1 LTTQSPFM
9 ARAQTSFGKKENEKK
24 RLQKRNDKDEKRK
37 ERQANA
43 VSGQGLEEMMAYVD
57 ENGNITSTP
66 PDPTRKRKEIN
77 VESIQ
82 IGVPKQEDRE
92 PEDVIR
98 TGTVSFFNDSKGY
111 GFIRDAA
118 SQESIFVHANNLGG
132 LSITEGNKVTF
143 EVEPGMKGPT
153 AVRVKMSA

>member
-1 LTTQSPFM
+1 M

-24 RLQKRNDKDEKRK
+24 RLQKRTEKEEKRK

-43 VSGQGLEEMMAYVD
+43 VSGQGLEEMLAYVD

-66 PDPTRKRKEIN
+66 PDPTRKRKEIAL
-77 VESIQ
+77 ESIQ
-82 IGVPKQEDRE
+82 TSVPKQEDRE
-92 PEDVIR
+92 PEDTLR

-132 LSITEGNKVTF
+132 LTITEGNKVTF

-153 AVRVKMSA
+153 AVRVKMASTALPAA

>member
-1 LTTQSPFM
+1 M
-9 ARAQTSFGKKENEKK
+9 AKAQTSFNKKENEKK

-66 PDPTRKRKEIN
+66 PDPTRKKKEISL
-77 VESIQ
+77 ESIQ
-82 IGVPKQEDRE
+82 IAVPKQEDRE
-92 PEDVIR
+92 PEDVLR

-111 GFIRDAA
+111 GFIKDAV

-132 LSITEGNKVTF
+132 LTITEGNKVTF

-153 AVRVKMSA
+153 AVRVKKAA

>member
-1 LTTQSPFM
+1 M

-24 RLQKRNDKDEKRK
+24 RLQKRNEKDEKRK

-66 PDPTRKRKEIN
+66 PDPTRKRKEISA
-77 VESIQ
+77 ESIQ

-92 PEDVIR
+92 PEDTLR

-132 LSITEGNKVTF
+132 LTITEGNKVTF

>member
-1 LTTQSPFM
+1 M
-9 ARAQTSFGKKENEKK
+9 ARAQETFSKKENEKK
-24 RLQKRNDKDEKRK
+24 RLKKKNDKEEKRK

-43 VSGQGLEEMMAYVD
+43 TSGQSLEDMLAYVD
-57 ENGNITSTP
+57 EDGNITNTP
-66 PDPTRKRKEIN
+66 PDPTRKRKEIS

-92 PEDVIR
+92 PEDTLR

-111 GFIRDAA
+111 GFIKDQA
-118 SQESIFVHANNLGG
+118 SQESIFVHANALGG
-132 LSITEGNKVTF
+132 LTLKEGNKVTF

-153 AVRVKMSA
+153 AVRVKLAS

>member
-1 LTTQSPFM
+1 M

-43 VSGQGLEEMMAYVD
+43 VPGQGLEEMMAYVD

-66 PDPTRKRKEIN
+66 PDPTRKRKEISL
-77 VESIQ
+77 ESIQ

>member
-1 LTTQSPFM
+1 M

-43 VSGQGLEEMMAYVD
+43 VPGQGLEEMMAYVD

-66 PDPTRKRKEIN
+66 PDPTRKRKEIAL
-77 VESIQ
+77 ESIQ

-132 LSITEGNKVTF
+132 LTITEGNKVTF

>member
-1 LTTQSPFM
+1 M

-24 RLQKRNDKDEKRK
+24 RLQKRNEKDEKRK

-66 PDPTRKRKEIN
+66 PDPTKKKE
-77 VESIQ
+77 VALESIR
-82 IGVPKQEDRE
+82 IGVARQEDRE
-92 PEDVIR
+92 PEDTQR
-98 TGTVSFFNDSKGY
+98 TGTVTFFNSAKGY
-111 GFIRDAA
+111 GFIKDAA
-118 SQESIFVHANNLGG
+118 NQESIFVHANNLGG

>member
-1 LTTQSPFM
+1 M
-9 ARAQTSFGKKENEKK
+9 AKAQTSFNKKENEKK
-24 RLQKRNDKDEKRK
+24 RLQKRNEKDEKRK

-43 VSGQGLEEMMAYVD
+43 VSGQSLDEMLAYVD

-66 PDPTRKRKEIN
+66 PDPTRKKKEIAL
-77 VESIQ
+77 ESIQ

-92 PEDVIR
+92 PEDVMR

-111 GFIRDAA
+111 GFIKDAV

-132 LSITEGNKVTF
+132 LTITEGNKVTF

-153 AVRVKMSA
+153 AVRVKKAA

>member
-1 LTTQSPFM
+1 M

-24 RLQKRNDKDEKRK
+24 RLQKRNDKEEKRK

-43 VSGQGLEEMMAYVD
+43 VSGQGLDEMMAYVD

-66 PDPTRKRKEIN
+66 PDPTRKRKEIAL
-77 VESIQ
+77 ESIQ
-82 IGVPKQEDRE
+82 TSVPKQEDRE
-92 PEDVIR
+92 PEDTLR

-132 LSITEGNKVTF
+132 LTITEGNKVTF

-153 AVRVKMSA
+153 AVRVKMASTAAPTL